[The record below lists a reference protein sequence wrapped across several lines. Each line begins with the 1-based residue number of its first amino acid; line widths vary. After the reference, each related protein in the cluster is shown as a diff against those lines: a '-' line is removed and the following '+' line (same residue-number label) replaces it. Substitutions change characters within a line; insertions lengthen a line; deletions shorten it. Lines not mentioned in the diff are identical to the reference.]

1 LTFGK
6 SERTIASKMNK
17 ICIAILFT
25 VVAAQC
31 ALAADR
37 PFPGLKSVMDPETY
51 ARTGLEN
58 LSPEQRAEI
67 DAFIRNYVAGKQKEA
82 AEVAA
87 TQAVDRAVQERKVQ
101 PPEVI
106 ESRLLEAYGG
116 YGPRT
121 LFHLANGQI
130 WRPTSGDVVTHSRVN
145 SPRVVIYRDFFGYK
159 MFVENNG
166 MIRVKRVQE

>member
-1 LTFGK
+1 
-6 SERTIASKMNK
+6 MNK
-17 ICIAILFT
+17 TTTAILSILF
-25 VVAAQC
+25 AGQC

-37 PFPGLKSVMDPETY
+37 SFPGLKSVMDPETY
-51 ARTGLEN
+51 ARTGLQN
-58 LSPEQRAEI
+58 LSPEQRAEL
-67 DAFIRNYVAGKQKEA
+67 DAFIRDYVAGKQKEA

-87 TQAVDRAVQERKVQ
+87 TEAVDHAVKERKVQ

-121 LFHLANGQI
+121 LFHLANGQT
-130 WRPTSGDVVTHSRVN
+130 WRPTSGDVVTHPRVD

-159 MFVENNG
+159 MFVENDG
-166 MIRVKRVQE
+166 VIRVKRLQE